1 MADDQVFFQAPTHN
15 WRAALVRLEGAY
27 SPATLRAYGTDF
39 ALFESWCMAAG
50 RAVLPATPETAAAYL
65 ADGEAGGAVS
75 TLRRRLSAIGK
86 VHRLLRLPSPTDDE
100 EVRTA
105 FRRAARRRGRRPRQA
120 HGLTA
125 ELRERLI
132 AACPEATLAGRRDR
146 ALIAVGYDTLCR
158 RAELVA
164 LRVADLEP
172 IADGGLTVLVRRSK
186 ADPLGDGRTA
196 FVSARTAAL
205 LDAWLAAAGIADGP
219 LFRSVV
225 GGRVGADHLYPGSVG
240 RILKR
245 AAHKAGCEPA
255 TIAAVSSHS
264 MRVGAAQDMASVDF
278 GILAL
283 MAAGGWKSVDVV
295 ARYVEGAQVA
305 LVGRTREERLR
316 LGGRFGA
323 ASKG

>member
-1 MADDQVFFQAPTHN
+1 MTDDQAVFRTRIHD
-15 WRAALVRLEGAY
+15 WRAALLRLEGAY

-39 ALFESWCMAAG
+39 ALFESWCMAVG
-50 RAVLPATPETAAAYL
+50 RAVLPATPETLAAYL
-65 ADGEAGGAVS
+65 ADPEAGGSTS
-75 TLRRRLSAIGK
+75 TLRRRLSAIAK

-105 FRRAARRRGRRPRQA
+105 YRPAVRRRGRRPRQA

-125 ELRERLI
+125 ELRERLL
-132 AACPEATLAGRRDR
+132 AACPATTLAGQRDR

-172 IADGGLTVLVRRSK
+172 NADGGLTVLVRRSK

-196 FVSARTAAL
+196 FLSPRTAAL
-205 LDAWLAAAGIADGP
+205 LQVWLGAARISAGP

-225 GGRVGADHLYPGSVG
+225 SGRVGTEHLDPGSVG

-245 AAHKAGCEPA
+245 AARRAGCD
-255 TIAAVSSHS
+255 AAMVAALSGHS

-283 MAAGGWKSVDVV
+283 MAAGGWKSAEVV

-305 LVGRTREERLR
+305 RVGRTREERLR
-316 LGGRFGA
+316 LGGRFAGA
-323 ASKG
+323 SEG